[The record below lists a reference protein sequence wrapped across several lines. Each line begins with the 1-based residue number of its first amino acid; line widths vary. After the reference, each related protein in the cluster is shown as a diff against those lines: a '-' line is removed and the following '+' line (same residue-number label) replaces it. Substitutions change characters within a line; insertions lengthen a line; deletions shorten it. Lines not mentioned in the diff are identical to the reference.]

1 MPWDMKDYPQ
11 SMKNLPELVRKKAI
25 DIANALIEDGYSDD
39 RAIPI
44 ATSQAKK
51 WYEDA
56 SKEEKKEFE
65 NADNPQKDDPHSSN
79 SNEDLIDNPV
89 EVIYKDDEWKVRT
102 VGAERAAYTFST
114 KEEAVER
121 AKEMAENKESKLS
134 IYKKDG
140 TLQKEI

>member
-65 NADNPQKDDPHSSN
+65 NEDNPQKDDRKYC
-79 SNEDLIDNPV
+79 V
-89 EVIYKDDEWKVRT
+89 
-102 VGAERAAYTFST
+102 
-114 KEEAVER
+114 
-121 AKEMAENKESKLS
+121 
-134 IYKKDG
+134 
-140 TLQKEI
+140 

>member
-65 NADNPQKDDPHSSN
+65 NEDNPQKDDPHSSN